1 MDKIR
6 WGIVGTGRIAQKFAE
21 GLTRTQDAELV
32 AIGSRAKHTA
42 DGFGDKWKVRHRHAA
57 YEALAADPEVDVVY
71 VATPHPMHKESSILC
86 LRAGKAVL
94 CEKPLAV
101 NAREA
106 QEVIACARE
115 RRLFLMEAMWAR
127 FLPVQVRLREML
139 AAGAI
144 GEPRMITAAFCFRS
158 GWDPAGR
165 LLSPALAGGGLL
177 DVGVYTVS
185 LASMVFGGPPADVAA
200 MAHIGETGVDEQS
213 AILLRYDA
221 GRLAA
226 LTCAIRTFLPHEAV
240 VAGTEGYVRLP
251 HPFWKTDRLFLG
263 RDPGAEELVKLPY
276 AGNGYQ
282 CEAEEVQRCL
292 RAGKLESDVM
302 PLSETLSVMQTLDR
316 IRAQWGLT
324 YPME

>member
-42 DGFGDKWKVRHRHAA
+42 DAFGDKWKVRHRHAA

-115 RRLFLMEAMWAR
+115 RRLFLMEALWAR

-139 AAGAI
+139 AAA
-144 GEPRMITAAFCFRS
+144 PS
-158 GWDPAGR
+158 
-165 LLSPALAGGGLL
+165 
-177 DVGVYTVS
+177 
-185 LASMVFGGPPADVAA
+185 AS
-200 MAHIGETGVDEQS
+200 
-213 AILLRYDA
+213 
-221 GRLAA
+221 
-226 LTCAIRTFLPHEAV
+226 
-240 VAGTEGYVRLP
+240 
-251 HPFWKTDRLFLG
+251 
-263 RDPGAEELVKLPY
+263 
-276 AGNGYQ
+276 
-282 CEAEEVQRCL
+282 
-292 RAGKLESDVM
+292 RA
-302 PLSETLSVMQTLDR
+302 
-316 IRAQWGLT
+316 
-324 YPME
+324 